1 MTKKRTTGAKSP
13 KETGTWYKSLIEGK
27 SKAEYYRHF
36 IKKLNDI
43 ITQYFGAD
51 EAMRTLKAVE
61 SQKLQVVGIESFLFD
76 FNNISDPSLE
86 LYNTCKSLDEFV
98 TKSIVN
104 FKKRG
109 ETGETNILIKT
120 FFLVMADLSRSRDKY
135 TQLQVQEILRKFIT
149 SLITV
154 RDKSPYLFA
163 VIEPQWAAQIGKKLG
178 LNTSGYETLFI
189 NTLTVFEEIMEQLKD
204 TRAYLPALQIL
215 YPVYYDVRDN
225 QLSYITS
232 HLRLVTTPNKARN
245 TLKDIPDLSQD
256 TPQLRS
262 GLEYLRS
269 YAKLPFMDIQPI
281 IYKLQELGESR
292 YLKRYA
298 NKYILAK
305 VFPHTTKNYYNT
317 FNITPVFAYKELFE
331 QCMVPYFCD
340 VQIDCS
346 KIKKENLESFIDAA
360 KTINLT
366 KGYYNQKKRDIDS
379 LTFKITLLNVKD
391 VTEDFMDSI
400 RNKLRRINS
409 STNKNFIME
418 VFFDSDIVVQKIPD
432 DITTHFRVISD
443 IHSDYNAEHGYHFH
457 FGNDFIL
464 NCGDTAGNSLAA
476 GHWVANYMKRGAI
489 IIGNHL
495 AYSSSHPERDGIQN
509 MERYSHT
516 RHPSSTKR
524 EQIKELYNLLDQNSV
539 SLLSNSCTN
548 YKGITIIGTCLYTDF
563 KLYGDEHKEE
573 CMAYAKKYMNDFR
586 LPVVMDNVYYTQD
599 RHGTWWPNRHKMS
612 ESCIRPFDVSDHAFY
627 FQYSFEYIKK
637 AVEENKHKPI
647 IIMTHHAPS
656 PYSIDGK
663 YKGDLLNAAFAS
675 NLNQYILEHPEI
687 RLWVHG
693 HMHTPVDYILGET
706 RVACCPFGYNNENNF
721 NLPYE
726 YGLRIPIEEIKS
738 KKSWKKILETDIK
751 SGKVKV
757 YEN

>member
-1 MTKKRTTGAKSP
+1 M
-13 KETGTWYKSLIEGK
+13 
-27 SKAEYYRHF
+27 
-36 IKKLNDI
+36 
-43 ITQYFGAD
+43 
-51 EAMRTLKAVE
+51 
-61 SQKLQVVGIESFLFD
+61 D
-76 FNNISDPSLE
+76 F
-86 LYNTCKSLDEFV
+86 V
-98 TKSIVN
+98 
-104 FKKRG
+104 
-109 ETGETNILIKT
+109 
-120 FFLVMADLSRSRDKY
+120 
-135 TQLQVQEILRKFIT
+135 
-149 SLITV
+149 
-154 RDKSPYLFA
+154 
-163 VIEPQWAAQIGKKLG
+163 
-178 LNTSGYETLFI
+178 
-189 NTLTVFEEIMEQLKD
+189 
-204 TRAYLPALQIL
+204 
-215 YPVYYDVRDN
+215 
-225 QLSYITS
+225 
-232 HLRLVTTPNKARN
+232 
-245 TLKDIPDLSQD
+245 
-256 TPQLRS
+256 
-262 GLEYLRS
+262 
-269 YAKLPFMDIQPI
+269 
-281 IYKLQELGESR
+281 
-292 YLKRYA
+292 
-298 NKYILAK
+298 
-305 VFPHTTKNYYNT
+305 
-317 FNITPVFAYKELFE
+317 
-331 QCMVPYFCD
+331 
-340 VQIDCS
+340 
-346 KIKKENLESFIDAA
+346 
-360 KTINLT
+360 
-366 KGYYNQKKRDIDS
+366 
-379 LTFKITLLNVKD
+379 
-391 VTEDFMDSI
+391 

-476 GHWVANYMKRGAI
+476 GHWVANYIKRGAI

-539 SLLSNSCTN
+539 TLLSNSCTS
-548 YKGITIIGTCLYTDF
+548 YKGIAIIGTCLYTDF

-637 AVEENKHKPI
+637 AVEENKHRPI

-656 PYSIDGK
+656 PYSIDEK

-693 HMHTPVDYILGET
+693 HVHTPVDYILGET
-706 RVACCPFGYNNENNF
+706 RVVCCPFGYNNENNF